1 MATQYIDVTPSWEG
15 LVPYLVT
22 LIENGSIEGRK
33 IAREE
38 LHRMARAADA
48 AVRMQKE
55 AAKC

>member
-1 MATQYIDVTPSWEG
+1 MTIETIDCTPSWEG

-38 LHRMARAADA
+38 LHRMARAADV

-55 AAKC
+55 RV